1 MYELIWDFI
10 LSVCLSLSLSG
21 LAVTRF
27 STAVGDYNGTR
38 PGDVFVVNFGA
49 HYRDGPESDMKF
61 RNEIFPILEEMAR
74 FAEEEDVTMV
84 WR

>member
-1 MYELIWDFI
+1 M
-10 LSVCLSLSLSG
+10 
-21 LAVTRF
+21 
-27 STAVGDYNGTR
+27 GDYNGTR